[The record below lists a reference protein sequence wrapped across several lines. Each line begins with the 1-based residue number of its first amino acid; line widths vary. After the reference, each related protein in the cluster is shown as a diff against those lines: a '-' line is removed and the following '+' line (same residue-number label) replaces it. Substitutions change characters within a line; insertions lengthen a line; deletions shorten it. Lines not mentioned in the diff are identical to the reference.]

1 MTFMSQIEPKDIH
14 KTLKHESWINA
25 MQEELEKIERNQV
38 WTLVS
43 RPVDQN
49 VVGTRWAFKNK
60 LNADGK
66 IVRNKARLV
75 TKGYI

>member
-1 MTFMSQIEPKDIH
+1 MTFISQTEPKDIH
-14 KTLKHESWINA
+14 EVLKHELWINA

-43 RPVDQN
+43 RPIDQN
-49 VVGTRWAFKNK
+49 VVGTRWVFKNK

-66 IVRNKARLV
+66 IVRNKVRLV
-75 TKGYI
+75 AK